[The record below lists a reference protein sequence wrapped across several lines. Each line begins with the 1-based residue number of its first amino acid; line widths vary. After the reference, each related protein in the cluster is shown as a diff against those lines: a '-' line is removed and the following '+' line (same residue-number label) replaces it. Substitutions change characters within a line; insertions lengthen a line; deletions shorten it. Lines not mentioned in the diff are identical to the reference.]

1 MEDTIRAIIEEF
13 GRELWLG
20 FVILLITGFV
30 MSLIK
35 DFISDLVN
43 YFKVRMSDIGPDVMI
58 FWGSEVYKVREIKF
72 KYIVVE
78 DNQKKMRI
86 PLSTWLGAVQTRP
99 QTPLNAFDES
109 QYKPWDG
116 IDRRNKNEA

>member
-1 MEDTIRAIIEEF
+1 MEETIRAIVETY
-13 GRELWLG
+13 GRQLWLG

-30 MSLIK
+30 MSLIR
-35 DFISDLVN
+35 DLISDLSN

-58 FWGSEVYKVREIKF
+58 FWGKEVYKVRAIKF
-72 KYIVVE
+72 HYIIVE

-86 PLSTWLGAVQTRP
+86 PLSTWLTAVQTRP

-116 IDRRNKNEA
+116 RDRRGIDED

>member
-13 GRELWLG
+13 GQEIWLG
-20 FVILLITGFV
+20 FVVLLITGFV

-35 DFISDLVN
+35 DLISDLVN

-58 FWGSEVYKVREIKF
+58 FWGNEVYKVREIKF

-86 PLSTWLGAVQTRP
+86 PLSTWLNAVQTRP

-116 IDRRNKNEA
+116 IDRRDKE